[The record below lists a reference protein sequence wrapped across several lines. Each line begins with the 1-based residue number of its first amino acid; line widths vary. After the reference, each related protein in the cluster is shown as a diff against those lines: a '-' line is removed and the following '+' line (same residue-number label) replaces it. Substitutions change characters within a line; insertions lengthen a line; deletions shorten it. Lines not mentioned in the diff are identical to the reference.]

1 MLILYKRKKLKAIF
15 RYLFVIVLFSRTF
28 LLHGQERIGIV
39 LSGGGATGLAHIGVL
54 KALEEAGIPID
65 YITGTSAGALIGSLY
80 AAGYS
85 PEEIEFLASSEAFQ
99 KMSTGQIEPS
109 QRFSYREPDD
119 NASMFKFGI
128 SIDSSLVTSIP
139 THYRSSAYVD
149 YILMQLLSPA
159 GEAAG
164 NNFDNLFIPFRCVA
178 SDIANKKS
186 VVFRDGKL
194 NQKVRASMTYPF
206 YFEAIE
212 INNTLYFDGGL
223 YNNFPA
229 NVIYEEFDSDF
240 IIGSNVSLNAP
251 PPEKNNIISQLTN
264 MLVSYSDFSI
274 PCEDGIL
281 IEPDINSSTF
291 DFKDARMIIRQGY
304 EQTKPYIDSILKRIE
319 RRVPKSEIQQRRN
332 EFRKKIIPISVSQ
345 VYAFSRKNKSISFA
359 KNSLI
364 RRKKEEVVKQKVFER
379 RYFRL
384 RATPQVGFMF
394 PTLNLNDDSTYS
406 LNLVVNKAKDFSFE
420 VGGHFS
426 TRAVNTGFVGVSYGH
441 LGKVA
446 SRVYAN
452 SYFGKFYTSVKTE
465 VGMDI
470 PSTFPVNISGYFI
483 LNRFDYFRSFATFFA
498 LEKPSFLVQNE
509 IFTGFDF
516 KHPIGN
522 STKSTF
528 QGRYFLLEDRYYQS
542 KNFSN
547 ADTTDFTQFQGV
559 TASWEFT
566 QNTLNRKQFASSGHF
581 AALKIRYVYGKE
593 HSVSGT
599 TAPIPF
605 DESKIHSWINIS
617 ADFQTFPLDLKVFHW
632 GVHGTAVFNSQSLFS
647 NYTSSVLAMTAY
659 APLPDMLTY
668 FMPEFRS
675 PQYIGIGTNLVFT
688 IRKNLD
694 VRADGYYYQPFRS
707 IIQNYDGTFEY
718 GKPFKG
724 ESFVA
729 SGSVVYHSPLGPL
742 RATFNY
748 FPKQIH
754 NPFSFQI
761 SFGYVLFNQR
771 AIR

>member
-1 MLILYKRKKLKAIF
+1 MYKRKKLKAIF
-15 RYLFVIVLFSRTF
+15 RYLFVIVLFTYAFPSS
-28 LLHGQERIGIV
+28 GQERIGVV

-54 KALEEAGIPID
+54 KALEEKGIPID

-85 PEEIEFLASSEAFQ
+85 PEEMEVLARSDAFQ
-99 KMSTGQIEPS
+99 KMSTGQIEPY
-109 QRFSYREPDD
+109 QRFSYREPED
-119 NASMFKFGI
+119 NASMLKFGI
-128 SIDSSLVTSIP
+128 GVDSSLLNSIP

-149 YILMQLLSPA
+149 YTLMGLLAPA
-159 GEAAG
+159 GEIAG
-164 NNFDNLFIPFRCVA
+164 NNFDSLFIPFRCVA

-186 VVFRDGKL
+186 VVFGGGKL
-194 NQKVRASMTYPF
+194 NQAVRASMTYPF

-212 INNTLYFDGGL
+212 INKILYFDGGL

-229 NVIYEEFDSDF
+229 NVVYENFDPDY
-240 IIGSNVSLNAP
+240 IIGSNVSFNAP

-274 PCEDGIL
+274 PCEQGML
-281 IEPDINSSTF
+281 IEPEISASTF
-291 DFKDARMIIRQGY
+291 DFQDAALIIRQGY
-304 EQTKPYIDSILKRIE
+304 EQALPYADSILMHIE
-319 RRVPKSEIQQRRN
+319 RRVSKAEVQQRRN
-332 EFRKKIIPISVSQ
+332 EFRKRIIPISVKS
-345 VYAFSRKNKSISFA
+345 VNAFSRKNKSMSFA
-359 KNSLI
+359 ENSLI
-364 RRKKEEVVKQKVFER
+364 RHKKNEIVNQKIFER

-384 RATPQVGFMF
+384 RATPQVGFTF
-394 PTLNLNDDSTYS
+394 PILHLNEDSTYH
-406 LNLVVNKAKDFSFE
+406 LDLTVNKAKDFNFE

-446 SRVYAN
+446 SRAYVN

-465 VGMDI
+465 VGLDI
-470 PSTFPVNISGYFI
+470 PSTFPVNLSAYFV
-483 LNRFDYFRSFATFFA
+483 LNRFDYFRNFATFFA
-498 LEKPSFLVQNE
+498 PEKPSFLVQNE
-509 IFTGFDF
+509 VFIGMDF

-522 STKSTF
+522 STKSLF

-547 ADTTDFTQFQGV
+547 IDTTDFTQFQGV

-581 AALKIRYVYGKE
+581 ATIKVRYVYGKE
-593 HSVSGT
+593 HSVSGS

-605 DESKIHSWINIS
+605 DQSKYHSWINLS
-617 ADFQTFPLDLKVFHW
+617 GDFQTFPLDLKVFHW

-647 NYTSSVLAMTAY
+647 NYTASVLAMTAY

-675 PQYIGIGTNLVFT
+675 PQYVGIGTNLIFSVS
-688 IRKNLD
+688 KNFD
-694 VRADGYYYQPFRS
+694 VRFDGYYYQPFRS
-707 IIQNYDGTFEY
+707 IIQNIDGTFGY
-718 GKPFKG
+718 AKPFKG
-724 ESFVA
+724 ESYVA
-729 SGSVVYHSPLGPL
+729 SGSVIFHSPVGPV

-748 FPKQIH
+748 LPKQLQ
-754 NPFSFQI
+754 PYAFQI
-761 SFGYVLFNQR
+761 SFGYILFNQR